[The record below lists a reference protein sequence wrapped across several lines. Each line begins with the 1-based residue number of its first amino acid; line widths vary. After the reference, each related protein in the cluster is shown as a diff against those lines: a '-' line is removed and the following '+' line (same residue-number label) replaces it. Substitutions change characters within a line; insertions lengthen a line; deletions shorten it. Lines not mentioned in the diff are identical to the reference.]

1 MCCEAK
7 LRSSELGGAFA
18 LPRKTLMQT
27 KSRNPLN
34 DKIKSEVA
42 AILLPI
48 VYDATEL
55 KSHVKLAHWNL
66 RDPDFIS
73 IHRLLDEVAA
83 TIEEGI
89 DEIAERAR
97 QLGAVMDVTLVKVG
111 IETSLNSFP
120 TGLLNRTDAC
130 NGLLTSLG
138 AAVNGLHKGIDKC
151 ADSGDAIS
159 ADLLTSVS
167 AKLEVYLWLIESHLV

>member
-1 MCCEAK
+1 
-7 LRSSELGGAFA
+7 
-18 LPRKTLMQT
+18 MQT
-27 KSRNPLN
+27 KSRNPLS
-34 DKIKSEVA
+34 DTIKSEVS

-89 DEIAERAR
+89 DEVAERAR
-97 QLGAVMDVTLVKVG
+97 QLGAVMDVTPAKVAKG
-111 IETSLNSFP
+111 TGLKAFP
-120 TGLLNRTDAC
+120 TGLLNRTTAC

-138 AAVNGLHKGIDKC
+138 AAVDGLHKGIDKC
-151 ADSGDAIS
+151 ADVGDAIS

-167 AKLEVYLWLIESHLV
+167 AKLEVYLWLIESHMV